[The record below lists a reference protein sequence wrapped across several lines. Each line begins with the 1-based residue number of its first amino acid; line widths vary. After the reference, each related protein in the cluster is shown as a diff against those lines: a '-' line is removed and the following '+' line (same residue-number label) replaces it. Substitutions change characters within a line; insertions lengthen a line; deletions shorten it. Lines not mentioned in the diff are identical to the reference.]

1 MSIFPFVESDV
12 VDVGLNEINLP
23 IPKEWAWDFESND
36 FLFKNNK
43 PYLVEGLEAVK
54 IWAYKALST
63 ERFKHEVYSW
73 DYGSEINSLI
83 GSGYSRAAVE
93 SEVPRLIWEALQS
106 NPYIISTNDLNI
118 NFDGDSLSIEL
129 TIETIFGDME
139 VITSAN

>member
-12 VDVGLNEINLP
+12 EDIGLDENSP

-83 GSGYSRAAVE
+83 GSGFTRAAVE
-93 SEVPRLIWEALQS
+93 LEVPRLIWEALQP
-106 NPYIISTNDLNI
+106 NPYITSINDIKI

-129 TIETIFGDME
+129 TIKTTFGE
-139 VITSAN
+139 VEVVTSAN

>member
-1 MSIFPFVESDV
+1 MSIFPFVEPV
-12 VDVGLNEINLP
+12 VDEVSPSTDLP
-23 IPKEWAWDFESND
+23 IPKEWAWDFEKDD

-83 GSGYSRAAVE
+83 GSGFTRAAVE
-93 SEVPRLIWEALQS
+93 IEVPRLIWEALQP
-106 NPYIISTNDLNI
+106 NPNITSINDLII
-118 NFDGDSLSIEL
+118 NFDGDSLTIEL
-129 TIETIFGDME
+129 TIETTFGEVE